1 MKICDLQGINFQN
14 IQTVYIGQKKKKN
27 TKSKNGQISTVLQRR
42 HTDSQ
47 KAHEKMLDT
56 ANYSRTTIH
65 NHNEVSPHTDQN
77 VHLQKVYK

>member
-1 MKICDLQGINFQN
+1 MHSKGNHKQNEKTRRKYLKICDLQGINFQN

-56 ANYSRTTIH
+56 ANY
-65 NHNEVSPHTDQN
+65 
-77 VHLQKVYK
+77 